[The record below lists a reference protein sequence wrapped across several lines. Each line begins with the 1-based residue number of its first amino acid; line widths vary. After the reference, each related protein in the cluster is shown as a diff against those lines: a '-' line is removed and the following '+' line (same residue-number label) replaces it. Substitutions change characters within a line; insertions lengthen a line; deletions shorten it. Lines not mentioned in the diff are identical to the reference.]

1 MKCASHVIGKKQYN
15 SYISK
20 SSKPPLRSF
29 QGKYY
34 GGQSSKVEVPAM
46 DFPTQPTYNKRRT
59 LYATF
64 NHLKPEVSRHEICG
78 FFWSAYGDV
87 IESVVMA
94 EETPPLHAW
103 ITFYTPEI
111 ADQIM
116 AEGPPPLKLWMKGGK
131 SMWLKPFFP

>member
-1 MKCASHVIGKKQYN
+1 MSFVSKQFASIQ
-15 SYISK
+15 
-20 SSKPPLRSF
+20 LRRRRLHLN
-29 QGKYY
+29 
-34 GGQSSKVEVPAM
+34 EVCLAR
-46 DFPTQPTYNKRRT
+46 D
-59 LYATF
+59 
-64 NHLKPEVSRHEICG
+64 
-78 FFWSAYGDV
+78 AYGDV